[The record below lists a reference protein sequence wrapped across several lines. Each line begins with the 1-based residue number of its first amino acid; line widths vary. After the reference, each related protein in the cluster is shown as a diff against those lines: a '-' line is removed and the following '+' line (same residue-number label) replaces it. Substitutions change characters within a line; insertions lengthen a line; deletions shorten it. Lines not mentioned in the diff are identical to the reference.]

1 VAFGLNQVQLRLIG
15 GCAHCGGKSGTG
27 MKSGTE
33 LGDRHEVGDLHGWL
47 RLARGARGHEWDR
60 QDPHELHVR
69 VWNIRGGAIF
79 ALSFTA

>member
-1 VAFGLNQVQLRLIG
+1 
-15 GCAHCGGKSGTG
+15 

-69 VWNIRGGAIF
+69 VWNIRGGARF